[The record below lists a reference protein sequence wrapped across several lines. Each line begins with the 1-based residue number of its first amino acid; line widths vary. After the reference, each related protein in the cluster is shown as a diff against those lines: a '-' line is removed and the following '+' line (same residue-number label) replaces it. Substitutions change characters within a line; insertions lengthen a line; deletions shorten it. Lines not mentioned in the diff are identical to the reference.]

1 MSKASVTTLDLV
13 SLARGVGEA
22 LGEANEAENKAA
34 SLKEAA
40 NKNIAALHS
49 KKAKIGTYRHD
60 NTGCALATG
69 FIDGCVAKGIAKGT
83 AQKVYLPT
91 FKAAVASGK
100 PVTDWNSKRNTK
112 AKAAKGKTEGN
123 GKTLAQKLATAFRDA
138 GFAAFLQDLQAS
150 WDNGEIDNLL
160 EGVESY
166 LILNGAL
173 KEGEAE

>member
-1 MSKASVTTLDLV
+1 MSKASVNTLDLV

-60 NTGCALATG
+60 NTGCALATA

-91 FKAAVASGK
+91 FKAHVASGK
-100 PVTDWNSKRNTK
+100 PVTDWNSKRKVKPAAQPAQGVGTK
-112 AKAAKGKTEGN
+112 AGN
-123 GKTLAQKLATAFRDA
+123 GL
-138 GFAAFLQDLQAS
+138 S
-150 WDNGEIDNLL
+150 
-160 EGVESY
+160 
-166 LILNGAL
+166 
-173 KEGEAE
+173 

>member
-1 MSKASVTTLDLV
+1 MTKATVTTLDLV

-49 KKAKIGTYRHD
+49 KKAKVGTYRKD
-60 NTGCALATG
+60 GTGCALATA
-69 FIDGCVAKGIAKGT
+69 FMDGCTKGGISAGT

-91 FKAAVASGK
+91 FKAHVASGK
-100 PVTDWNSKRNTK
+100 PVADWNSKRKVKAAK
-112 AKAAKGKTEGN
+112 AKAEGN
-123 GKTLAQKLATAFRDA
+123 GKTLAQKLATVYRDE
-138 GFAAFLQDLQAS
+138 GFASFIEGLQKS
-150 WDNGEIDNLL
+150 WDDGEINTLH
-160 EGVESY
+160 EGIESY

>member
-1 MSKASVTTLDLV
+1 MTKATVTTLDLV

-60 NTGCALATG
+60 NTGCALATA

-91 FKAAVASGK
+91 FKAHVASGK
-100 PVTDWNSKRNTK
+100 PVTDWNSKRATK
-112 AKAAKGKTEGN
+112 AKAAKGKAEGN
-123 GKTLAQKLATAFRDA
+123 GKTLAQKLATVYRDE
-138 GFAAFLQDLQAS
+138 GFASFIEGLQKS
-150 WDNGEIDNLL
+150 WDDGEIDTLH
-160 EGVESY
+160 EGIESY

>member
-1 MSKASVTTLDLV
+1 MTKSSLSLV
-13 SLARGVGEA
+13 SLAQQVGVAVGA
-22 LGEANEAENKAA
+22 VNDLENKAA
-34 SLKEAA
+34 ALREAA
-40 NKNIAALHS
+40 NKNIAALHNA
-49 KKAKIGTYRHD
+49 KAKIGTYKKD
-60 NTGCALATG
+60 GTGCALATA
-69 FIDGCVAKGIAKGT
+69 FIDGCVSANVSAST

-91 FKAAVASGK
+91 FKAHVASGK
-100 PVTDWNSKRNTK
+100 PVTDWNMQRAK
-112 AKAAKGKTEGN
+112 AKAAKAKAEGN